1 MKKEIEIGGNKYTF
15 KSSAA
20 IPKIYRMKFGKDVF
34 VDLSRLK
41 KQMDLQKKLQEESGE
56 EDSSFPIESLE
67 VFENIAYVMHKHGD
81 PSQPNDELEWLD
93 QFEILD
99 IYEVLPQILG
109 MWENE
114 NKQLA
119 EQKK

>member
-1 MKKEIEIGGNKYTF
+1 MKKEIIIGEKEYTF

-41 KQMDLQKKLQEESGE
+41 KQMDIQKKIKEETGE
-56 EDSSFPIESLE
+56 EDSSFPLESLE
-67 VFENIAYVMHKHGD
+67 IFENIAYIMHKHGD
-81 PSQPNDELEWLD
+81 PTQPNDPIEWLD

-109 MWENE
+109 MWEKE
-114 NKQLA
+114 NKQLS
-119 EQKK
+119 EPKK